1 MKKLLAIVLCLVFC
15 LSLVACGGNT
25 ASDSAKVAKYVNE
38 NKEELVSA
46 MESSFPASSAMGC
59 EVDVKAVGNGMVIDV
74 NIAGFNDI
82 PDEQKELLQSTYDAM
97 SSTFDTMLDNLKAE
111 VPEFGYI
118 TINVNEEDGDNLAT
132 INAGK

>member
-46 MESSFPASSAMGC
+46 KRNEG
-59 EVDVKAVGNGMVIDV
+59 
-74 NIAGFNDI
+74 GFVHTTNVLAE
-82 PDEQKELLQSTYDAM
+82 DEKVRN
-97 SSTFDTMLDNLKAE
+97 TFK
-111 VPEFGYI
+111 
-118 TINVNEEDGDNLAT
+118 
-132 INAGK
+132 

>member
-46 MESSFPASSAMGC
+46 MESSFSASSAMGC

-74 NIAGFNDI
+74 NIAGFNNI

-97 SSTFDTMLDNLKAE
+97 SSTFDTMLEDLKAE

>member
-15 LSLVACGGNT
+15 LSLVACGGN
-25 ASDSAKVAKYVNE
+25 ADSDSAKVAKYVNE
-38 NKEELVSA
+38 NKEELISA
-46 MESSFPASSAMGC
+46 MESSFSASSAMGC

-74 NIAGFNDI
+74 NIAGFNNI

>member
-25 ASDSAKVAKYVNE
+25 ASDSDKVAKYINE

-46 MESSFPASSAMGC
+46 MKSSFSASSAMGC
-59 EVDVKAVGNGMVIDV
+59 EVDVKAVGNGMVIDI
-74 NIAGFNDI
+74 NIAGFNNI

-97 SSTFDTMLDNLKAE
+97 SSTFDTMLDDLKAE

-132 INAGK
+132 IKAGK

>member
-15 LSLVACGGNT
+15 LSLVACGGN
-25 ASDSAKVAKYVNE
+25 ADSDSAKVAKYVNE

-46 MESSFPASSAMGC
+46 MESSFSASSAMGC

-97 SSTFDTMLDNLKAE
+97 SSTFDTMLEDLKAE

>member
-1 MKKLLAIVLCLVFC
+1 MQMKWLFTLTVSALA
-15 LSLVACGGNT
+15 LVACGGNT
-25 ASDSAKVAKYVNE
+25 GSDSAKVAKYVNE
-38 NKEELVSA
+38 NKEELISA
-46 MESSFPASSAMGC
+46 MESSFSASSAMGC
-59 EVDVKAVGNGMVIDV
+59 EVDVKGVGNGMVIDV

>member
-38 NKEELVSA
+38 NKDELVSA
-46 MESSFPASSAMGC
+46 MESSFSASSSMGC
-59 EVDVKAVGNGMVIDV
+59 EVDVNAVGNGMVIDV
-74 NIAGFNDI
+74 NIAGFDNI

-97 SSTFDTMLDNLKAE
+97 SSTFETMLDNLQSE

>member
-15 LSLVACGGNT
+15 LSLVACGGN
-25 ASDSAKVAKYVNE
+25 ADSDSAKVAKYVNE

-46 MESSFPASSAMGC
+46 MESSFSASSAMGC

-74 NIAGFNDI
+74 NIAGFNNI

-97 SSTFDTMLDNLKAE
+97 SSTFDTMLEDLKAE

>member
-25 ASDSAKVAKYVNE
+25 GSDSAKVAKYVNE
-38 NKEELVSA
+38 NKEELISA
-46 MESSFPASSAMGC
+46 MESSFSASSAMGC

>member
-46 MESSFPASSAMGC
+46 MESSFSASSAMGC

-97 SSTFDTMLDNLKAE
+97 SSTFDTMLEDLKAE

>member
-25 ASDSAKVAKYVNE
+25 GSDSAKVAKYVNE

-46 MESSFPASSAMGC
+46 MESSFSASSAMGC

-74 NIAGFNDI
+74 NIAGFNNI

>member
-46 MESSFPASSAMGC
+46 MESSFSASSAMGC

-74 NIAGFNDI
+74 NIAGFNNI

>member
-25 ASDSAKVAKYVNE
+25 ASDSAKVAKYINE
-38 NKEELVSA
+38 NKDELISA
-46 MESSFPASSAMGC
+46 MESSFSATSSMGC

-74 NIAGFNDI
+74 NIAGFDNV
-82 PDEQKELLQSTYDAM
+82 PDEQKELLQSTYDSM
-97 SSTFDTMLDNLKAE
+97 SSTFETMLDNLQSE

-132 INAGK
+132 ISAGK

>member
-1 MKKLLAIVLCLVFC
+1 
-15 LSLVACGGNT
+15 
-25 ASDSAKVAKYVNE
+25 
-38 NKEELVSA
+38 
-46 MESSFPASSAMGC
+46 MGC

-74 NIAGFNDI
+74 NIAGFDNI

-97 SSTFDTMLDNLKAE
+97 SSTFETMLDNLQSE

>member
-1 MKKLLAIVLCLVFC
+1 
-15 LSLVACGGNT
+15 
-25 ASDSAKVAKYVNE
+25 
-38 NKEELVSA
+38 
-46 MESSFPASSAMGC
+46 MESSFSASSAMGC

>member
-46 MESSFPASSAMGC
+46 MESSFSASSAMGC

-97 SSTFDTMLDNLKAE
+97 SSTFDTMLEDLKAE

-118 TINVNEEDGDNLAT
+118 TINVNEDDGDNLAT

>member
-1 MKKLLAIVLCLVFC
+1 MKKLLAIVLRLVFC

-46 MESSFPASSAMGC
+46 MESSFSASSAMGC

-97 SSTFDTMLDNLKAE
+97 SSTFDTMLEDLKAE

>member
-1 MKKLLAIVLCLVFC
+1 MKKLLAIILCLVFC

-46 MESSFPASSAMGC
+46 MESSFSASSAMGC

-97 SSTFDTMLDNLKAE
+97 SSTFDTMLEDLKAE

>member
-46 MESSFPASSAMGC
+46 MESSFSASSAMGC